1 MDFTATV
8 WRIFQAM
15 MRAFWPS
22 RLVQKFQRSTKN
34 PFKPVILLTGC
45 GSGLGYATAELL
57 ATIENY
63 RVVITARPRSMEYL
77 RAKFP
82 SSDRLIV
89 RELDVT
95 SEAQR
100 ESLCAEI
107 HSLWGGVDILVNNA
121 GVSYRAVV
129 EHMTEADEVYQ
140 INTNYI
146 GPMGLIRLVIGHMR
160 EKGRGKVIN
169 ISSVS
174 GMLAMPTMASYSA
187 SKHALEGA
195 SEALWYEMKPLGVDV
210 CLIQPGF
217 INSNSF
223 FNVSYTKASQHA
235 EYGHEI
241 YSDYYQNMTPF
252 VEKMM
257 RRSPITP
264 EHIAKTV
271 LKVIRTENP
280 PLWIPATPDAVVF
293 YYLRRLLPRRWLLP
307 FLFYCLPNSHKW
319 AKEYSHRRI
328 TRH

>member
-1 MDFTATV
+1 ML
-8 WRIFQAM
+8 
-15 MRAFWPS
+15 RAFWPS
-22 RLVQKFQRSTKN
+22 RLLKRLRRRGRN
-34 PFKPVILLTGC
+34 RFKPVILLTGC
-45 GSGLGYATAELL
+45 GSGLGYATAEAL
-57 ATIENY
+57 AKVEEY
-63 RVVITARPRSMEYL
+63 RIVITARPRSMEFL

-82 SSDRLIV
+82 ASDRLMV

-95 SEAQR
+95 NETQR
-100 ESLCAEI
+100 QQLCQEI
-107 HSLWGGVDILVNNA
+107 EKVWGGVDILVNNA

-129 EHMTEADEVYQ
+129 EHMTEADEQ
-140 INTNYI
+140 HQMATNYL
-146 GPMGLIRLVIGHMR
+146 GPMGLIRLVIGQMR
-160 EKGRGKVIN
+160 KKGRGKIIN

-187 SKHALEGA
+187 SKYALEGA

-223 FNVSYTKASQHA
+223 FNVSYTNASQHA
-235 EYGHEI
+235 EYGHEA

-257 RRSPITP
+257 RRSPVTP
-264 EHIAKTV
+264 ARIAKTV
-271 LKVIRTENP
+271 IKVIRTESP

-307 FLFYCLPNSHKW
+307 FLFYCLPKATTW
-319 AKEYSHRRI
+319 AKDYTHRRASKDLFS
-328 TRH
+328 